1 MSTGKRN
8 SLDPYAGQYPLPR
21 PLPNQEVPVDEN
33 LQQPFYVLDRSQRQ
47 SESSQH
53 STARDV
59 EPSHNSRH
67 SFHPSES
74 SSHNKQS
81 SFHDASSHRQSLPDE
96 NKSSSAHI
104 STGSN
109 HTIPEYNR
117 GHFYENNIT
126 QTTAT
131 DDGYYDDP
139 EAVNLRDYLY
149 AERQNKLRKQEQE
162 HYPERYSQQP
172 ERYSQQPDLYNQRP
186 DRYSQQPESYMP
198 QPDRYSQQLE
208 RYNNQQPD
216 PYSQQPEPYMPQP
229 DPYMQQQQPERYNSQ
244 QPDPFRA
251 DQLAYGPMDTHDD
264 PYRHHHRP
272 EPMYYGNAQP
282 FRKSEELYPSPMQP
296 PMFNQP
302 HQRNSALFSPPP
314 PSHTSFV
321 PAPFGMMPNQSSNPS
336 MMRPPP
342 MVMSNDIRRQGS
354 CCCGISFCSV
364 ISVIFLIL
372 FLFAGVGL
380 IVATKILG
388 DKCMVDAYKESNQT
402 VCGKILHDG
411 FLYGGIVVAGISA
424 LILVWKIVRWCGTT
438 PRN

>member
-21 PLPNQEVPVDEN
+21 PLPNQEVSVDEN

-47 SESSQH
+47 SEPSQH
-53 STARDV
+53 TTRAQDV
-59 EPSHNSRH
+59 EPPYSSRH

-96 NKSSSAHI
+96 SKSSSAHI

-109 HTIPEYNR
+109 HTIPEYSR
-117 GHFYENNIT
+117 GHYYENNMQ
-126 QTTAT
+126 QTAAT

-149 AERQNKLRKQEQE
+149 AERQKKLRKQEQE
-162 HYPERYSQQP
+162 HYPD
-172 ERYSQQPDLYNQRP
+172 RYSQQPDLYNQRP
-186 DRYSQQPESYMP
+186 DRYSQQPEPYIP
-198 QPDRYSQQLE
+198 QPDPYNQQPEPYIPQPDPYIQQQPE

-216 PYSQQPEPYMPQP
+216 P
-229 DPYMQQQQPERYNSQ
+229 
-244 QPDPFRA
+244 FRV
-251 DQLAYGPMDTHDD
+251 DQLAYGPMDTQDD

-296 PMFNQP
+296 PMFNQS

-314 PSHTSFV
+314 PPHTNFV
-321 PAPFGMMPNQSSNPS
+321 PAPFGMIPNQSSNPS
-336 MMRPPP
+336 MMRPQPPP
-342 MVMSNDIRRQGS
+342 MGINNDMRRQGF
-354 CCCGISFCSV
+354 CCFGISFCSAV
-364 ISVIFLIL
+364 SMTIL
-372 FLFAGVGL
+372 TLLLFAGVGL

-388 DKCMVDAYKESNQT
+388 DKCMVDEYKERNQI
-402 VCGKILHDG
+402 VCGEMLHNG
-411 FLYGGIVVAGISA
+411 FLYGGIVVAGLSGLV
-424 LILVWKIVRWCGTT
+424 LIWKLVRWCGTT

>member
-33 LQQPFYVLDRSQRQ
+33 LQQPFYVLDQSQRQ
-47 SESSQH
+47 SEPFQH
-53 STARDV
+53 TITRDV
-59 EPSHNSRH
+59 ETSHSSRH

-96 NKSSSAHI
+96 NKSLSARI

-109 HTIPEYNR
+109 H
-117 GHFYENNIT
+117 ENNIIR
-126 QTTAT
+126 QAAAT

-162 HYPERYSQQP
+162 HYPDKYSQQP
-172 ERYSQQPDLYNQRP
+172 ERYGQQPDLYNQRP
-186 DRYSQQPESYMP
+186 DRYSQQPEPYMS
-198 QPDRYSQQLE
+198 QPDRYSQQLQ
-208 RYNNQQPD
+208 RYN
-216 PYSQQPEPYMPQP
+216 SQQPEPYMPQP
-229 DPYMQQQQPERYNSQ
+229 DPYMQQQPERYNSQ
-244 QPDPFRA
+244 QPDPFRT
-251 DQLAYGPMDTHDD
+251 DQLAYGPMDTQDD
-264 PYRHHHRP
+264 LYRHHHRP

-296 PMFNQP
+296 PMFNLP

-314 PSHTSFV
+314 PPHTNFA

-336 MMRPPP
+336 MIRPPS
-342 MVMSNDIRRQGS
+342 MAMNNDMRRQGY
-354 CCCGISFCSV
+354 CCFGISFCSA
-364 ISVIFLIL
+364 ISMMILTL
-372 FLFAGVGL
+372 FLFAGLGL

-388 DKCMVDAYKESNQT
+388 DKCMVEAYKESNST
-402 VCGKILHDG
+402 VCGKMLHDG
-411 FLYGGIVVAGISA
+411 FLYGGIVVAGLSG
-424 LILVWKIVRWCGTT
+424 LVLVWKLVRWCSIT